1 MAEETAVKA
10 VVNEIILGIDIGAAT
25 IKVAEGTVS
34 GGIVSF
40 SKVAVVN
47 VFGAE
52 ASGNERT
59 AELIRQ
65 LIADSGITSKK
76 TVFVLNGSNVI
87 VRQMD
92 FPKMPVESLEK
103 TIRFELKKEITYLI
117 DDCFFDY
124 KIIKE
129 FDEKNES
136 GISQKK
142 IKVVVAAVETRHIY
156 NFNEIARIA
165 GLEVIGIAPAVLA
178 VYSFAKRTGI
188 LSDLDSEQVAMFLD
202 FGNSQM
208 TVNFV
213 SKSGLKFSKDIN
225 MGGSTL
231 TTVIKTMYPGS
242 QNMTL
247 QEAEEKK
254 FEIGIISQEEVD
266 NLDDSL
272 PNSNLHKVLNV
283 SFKKLF
289 QRVRLSTGYFSAH
302 FQDST
307 VTTQSLKKIVLYGGN
322 SEIPGVLEF
331 FMDSYDASVAKA
343 ATWKVIEN
351 GSCSVSVCEKFNTS
365 FLSLGAVFCEYFFPE
380 YGINLLKR
388 KEREKTVQPQ
398 AADVV
403 TNYLSAKFPAFKK
416 ITKLGFLNSAL
427 LIVAVYS
434 FVFSAI
440 LVKNFLTG
448 YAYSSETAMLE
459 TKSNELG
466 AAEAQAKRK
475 KISDQYD
482 NFQKKMRAKD
492 FIEFKK
498 NALDMVLIA
507 VSDAIPQDANLASIN
522 YSYDDNAVLNFSG
535 STTVYDRVIKINET
549 LKKNKKFK
557 SVVVKKTEQNENHI
571 EFEFECQLVIA
582 GEDKEAVAE

>member
-1 MAEETAVKA
+1 M
-10 VVNEIILGIDIGAAT
+10 
-25 IKVAEGTVS
+25 S
-34 GGIVSF
+34 
-40 SKVAVVN
+40 
-47 VFGAE
+47 VFGAD
-52 ASGNERT
+52 ASGSEKA
-59 AELIRQ
+59 AELIRL
-65 LIADSGITSKK
+65 LIETAGMTSKK
-76 TVFVLNGSNVI
+76 AVFVISGASVI

-92 FPKMPVESLEK
+92 FPKMPIESLEK

-142 IKVVVAAVETRHIY
+142 IKIVVAAAETRHIY
-156 NFNEIARIA
+156 NFTEIARMA
-165 GLEVIGIAPAVLA
+165 GLEIAAVAPAPLA
-178 VYSFAKRTGI
+178 AYSFAKRTGV
-188 LSDLDSEQVAMFLD
+188 LDDLDSEQVVMFLD
-202 FGNSQM
+202 FGSSQM

-231 TTVIKTMYPGS
+231 TTVIKTMHPDS
-242 QNMTL
+242 QDMTL
-247 QEAEEKK
+247 AEAEEKK
-254 FEIGIISQEEVD
+254 FEVGIISQEEVD

-307 VTTQSLKKIVLYGGN
+307 VTTQALKKIVLYGGN

-343 ATWKVIEN
+343 GTWKVIEN

-365 FLSLGAVFCEYFFPE
+365 FLTLGAVFCEYFFPE
-380 YGINLLKR
+380 YGINLLKK
-388 KEREKTVQPQ
+388 KEQEKVVQPQ

-403 TNYLSAKFPAFKK
+403 TNYLSARFPVFKK
-416 ITKLGFLNSAL
+416 ITTLGFLNSAIM
-427 LIVAVYS
+427 IVAVYL
-434 FVFSAI
+434 FVFSSL

-448 YAYSSETAMLE
+448 YGYSSETAILE
-459 TKSNELG
+459 ARSIELG
-466 AAEAQAKRK
+466 SPEALAKRK
-475 KISDQYD
+475 KITDQYD
-482 NFQKKMRAKD
+482 TFQKRLRAKE

-498 NALDMVLIA
+498 NGIDMLMIA
-507 VSDAIPQDANLASIN
+507 VSDAVPADANLSALN
-522 YSYDDNAVLNFSG
+522 YSCDDSAVLGFSG
-535 STTVYDRVIKINET
+535 STTVYDRVIKINEA
-549 LKKNKKFK
+549 LKKNKKIK
-557 SVVVKKTEQNENHI
+557 SIVLKKTEQIDNHV
-571 EFEFECQLVIA
+571 EFEFECQLAMA
-582 GEDKEAVAE
+582 GEDKEAAAEQ

>member
-1 MAEETAVKA
+1 MAEETAKA
-10 VVNEIILGIDIGAAT
+10 AVNETILGIDIGTAA
-25 IKVAEGTVS
+25 IKIAEGTVS
-34 GGIVSF
+34 GDIVSF
-40 SKVAVVN
+40 NKVAVMS

-52 ASGNERT
+52 ASGSERA

-65 LIADSGITSKK
+65 IIADSGMTSKRA
-76 TVFVLNGSNVI
+76 VFVMSGSSVI

-117 DDCFFDY
+117 DDCYFDY

-142 IKVVVAAVETRHIY
+142 IKIVVAAAETRHIY
-156 NFNEIARIA
+156 NFNEIARMA
-165 GLEVIGIAPAVLA
+165 GLEIAGVAPAALA
-178 VYSFAKRTGI
+178 VHSFAKRTGV
-188 LSDLDSEQVAMFLD
+188 LDDLNSEQVVMFLD
-202 FGNSQM
+202 FGSSQM

-231 TTVIKTMYPGS
+231 TTVIKTMHPDS
-242 QNMTL
+242 QDMTL
-247 QEAEEKK
+247 AEAEEKK
-254 FEIGIISQEEVD
+254 FEVGIISQDEVD

-307 VTTQSLKKIVLYGGN
+307 VTTQALKKIVLYGGN

-343 ATWKVIEN
+343 GTWKVIEN
-351 GSCSVSVCEKFNTS
+351 GSCSVSICEKFNTS

-380 YGINLLKR
+380 YGINLLKK
-388 KEREKTVQPQ
+388 KEQEKTVQPQ
-398 AADVV
+398 AADAV

-416 ITKLGFLNSAL
+416 ITMLGFLNSAL
-427 LIVAVYS
+427 MIAAVYS
-434 FVFSAI
+434 FVFSSL

-448 YAYSSETAMLE
+448 YGYSSETAVLE
-459 TKSNELG
+459 ARSNELG
-466 AAEAQAKRK
+466 SAEALAKRK
-475 KISDQYD
+475 KISEQYD
-482 NFQKKMRAKD
+482 GFQKKMRAKE

-498 NALDMVLIA
+498 SGIDMLLIA
-507 VSDAIPQDANLASIN
+507 VSDSVPADANLTALN
-522 YSYDDNAVLNFSG
+522 YSFDDNAVLSFSG

-549 LKKNKKFK
+549 LKKNRNFK
-557 SVVVKKTEQNENHI
+557 SVVVKKTEQIDNHI
-571 EFEFECQLVIA
+571 EFEFECQLAMA
-582 GEDKEAVAE
+582 GDNKEAAPEQ